1 MIAILSTRWIVLDIE
16 GTLTPTEQIHTVL
29 YDYARPRLGPW
40 IDEHPDDPE
49 VAEAVGQIRRLG
61 ELPDSADTAAL
72 VTVLHGWMDA
82 DEKITPLKTLQGLI
96 WQHGYAEGEL
106 TTALFPDVA
115 PALAQWRKAG
125 IDLAIFSSGS
135 VAAQIASFSRTSD
148 GDVTEFFSRH
158 FDTVNAGPKREA
170 ASYQSITE
178 ALGADPAEVLFLS
191 DVPAELDAA
200 AEAGWQTV
208 GVARAGEPY
217 GDADFGPHRK
227 IGSFD
232 GIRAGVRRRPSAS
245 SPGSSDEGAEPVSVG
260 ELRAAGRALAAEAAR
275 YAAMGWMHGTSG
287 NLSVVLRRDPL
298 RLAVT
303 ASGRDKGEL
312 TEDDVVVVDE
322 SGRGAADSPC
332 PERVPSAEAGLHA
345 RIAAVSGAGAVVHV
359 HALAPVVAAE
369 LWPDGV
375 VLRDLEMLKGL
386 GRAAHDDVVT
396 VPVIRNDQDMRVLGD
411 AFEAGF
417 DAGTPALIVAR
428 HGLYVWG
435 DDPRQARHR
444 LECLEWSLRFAVE
457 TRQTVTPQV
466 SQVSQ
471 APQSGQTPPTDQTG
485 QTGQTGQ
492 APQTDRSNQTSQN
505 DQPGQSDQ
513 TGRNDQTGRTRK
525 PGQAGQAGKPTTRTK
540 NRQGR

>member
-1 MIAILSTRWIVLDIE
+1 MTATPSAVLSASWVVLDIE
-16 GTLTPTEQIHTVL
+16 GTLAPTDQIHVVL

-61 ELPDSADTAAL
+61 GLPDSAGTREL
-72 VTVLHGWMDA
+72 VTVLHRWMDA
-82 DEKITPLKTLQGLI
+82 DQKITPLKTLQGLI
-96 WQHGYAEGEL
+96 WRRGYADGEL
-106 TTALFPDVA
+106 TTALFPDVV
-115 PALAQWRKAG
+115 PALKGWHGAG
-125 IDLAIFSSGS
+125 LDLAVFSSGS
-135 VAAQIASFSRTSD
+135 VAAQVASFSRTSG
-148 GDVTEFFSRH
+148 GDVRGFFARH

-170 ASYQSITE
+170 ASYVSITK
-178 ALGADPAEVLFLS
+178 ALGAAPAEVVFLS

-217 GDADFGPHRK
+217 GDADFGPHRVV
-227 IGSFD
+227 GSFD
-232 GIRAGVRRRPSAS
+232 EILVRPPALPANTVTAPSPAGAPVGFSL
-245 SPGSSDEGAEPVSVG
+245 DEV
-260 ELRAAGRALAAEAAR
+260 RAAGRALATEAAR

-322 SGRGAADSPC
+322 RGGIAPDSPH

-345 RIAAVSGAGAVVHV
+345 RIAAVAGAGAVVHV

-369 LWPDGV
+369 RWPYGV
-375 VLRDLEMLKGL
+375 PLRDLEMLKGF

-396 VPVIRNDQDMRVLGD
+396 VPVIRNDQDMRALGD
-411 AFEAGF
+411 AFETGF
-417 DAGTPALIVAR
+417 RADTPALIVAR

-435 DDPRQARHR
+435 DDLRQARHR
-444 LECLEWSLRFAVE
+444 AECLEWALRFAVE
-457 TRQTVTPQV
+457 MSRT
-466 SQVSQ
+466 
-471 APQSGQTPPTDQTG
+471 TG
-485 QTGQTGQ
+485 
-492 APQTDRSNQTSQN
+492 
-505 DQPGQSDQ
+505 
-513 TGRNDQTGRTRK
+513 
-525 PGQAGQAGKPTTRTK
+525 
-540 NRQGR
+540 